1 MGAIGI
7 GIVLLVA
14 GAIMAFA
21 VDVTTE
27 GFNLNTIGWILMAA
41 GLLALIIGLVLMI
54 PRSRRTRSTAVTT
67 DSAGR
72 QYVTER
78 DDRIDGV

>member
-1 MGAIGI
+1 MGIGI

-14 GAIMAFA
+14 GAILAFA
-21 VDVTTE
+21 VDAHVA
-27 GFNLNTIGWILMAA
+27 GIDIHIIGWILMAG
-41 GLLALIIGLVLMI
+41 GLLALIIGLVIQL

-67 DSAGR
+67 DQAGR

-78 DDRIDGV
+78 DDRYDGI

>member
-1 MGAIGI
+1 MGIGI

-14 GAIMAFA
+14 GAILAFA
-21 VDVTTE
+21 VNAEVAGIDIQI
-27 GFNLNTIGWILMAA
+27 IGWILMAG
-41 GLLALIIGLVLMI
+41 GLVALIIGLAIQL

-67 DSAGR
+67 DQAGR